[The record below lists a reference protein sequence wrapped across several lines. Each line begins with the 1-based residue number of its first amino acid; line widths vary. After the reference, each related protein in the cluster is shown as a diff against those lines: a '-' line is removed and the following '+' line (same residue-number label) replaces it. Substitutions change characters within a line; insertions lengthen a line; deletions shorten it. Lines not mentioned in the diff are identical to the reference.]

1 VAPALVP
8 GGQRLRR
15 RGGGQRARGG
25 RTWPAAGA
33 AWSRVRLGA
42 AAGAPVAVA
51 FALAPATPARRLLRD
66 KRVAGLSGRQLA
78 CHVLLRIPVG
88 TVRWEEV
95 AFRAVLPAALH
106 RVLPRPAAIAVVS
119 ALFGAWHIRPT
130 ADALRE
136 NQLAAGRTAWV
147 AAVAAAP
154 TPRPSGRTS
163 PRSPAGQSPRPWS
176 SDFHNVL
183 SDLRRCRLCTC
194 TYAADVCPTRLG
206 ARIVHVHKSATGCD
220 PERERR
226 VCGPYTR
233 RREARS
239 NSRSLSQ
246 FVTDGSAFRLRRVV
260 SLSCVCAC
268 ASARVGAHTRVGRDN
283 GTITERNG

>member
-1 VAPALVP
+1 
-8 GGQRLRR
+8 
-15 RGGGQRARGG
+15 
-25 RTWPAAGA
+25 
-33 AWSRVRLGA
+33 VRLGA

-78 CHVLLRIPVG
+78 YHVLLRIPVG

-176 SDFHNVL
+176 
-183 SDLRRCRLCTC
+183 
-194 TYAADVCPTRLG
+194 P
-206 ARIVHVHKSATGCD
+206 
-220 PERERR
+220 
-226 VCGPYTR
+226 
-233 RREARS
+233 
-239 NSRSLSQ
+239 
-246 FVTDGSAFRLRRVV
+246 
-260 SLSCVCAC
+260 
-268 ASARVGAHTRVGRDN
+268 
-283 GTITERNG
+283 